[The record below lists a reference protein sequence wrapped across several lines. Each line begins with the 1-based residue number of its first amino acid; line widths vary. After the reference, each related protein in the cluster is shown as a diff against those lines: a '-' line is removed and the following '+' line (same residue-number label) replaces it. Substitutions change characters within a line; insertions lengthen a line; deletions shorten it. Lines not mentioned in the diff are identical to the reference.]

1 MIAQRKPTNKA
12 VVRNDDATVQA
23 AVTLLTRRN
32 PTAISY
38 RWICE
43 TCGMIHA
50 GSAPAHC
57 ESCGK
62 DVTLARESDLPREMT
77 SRW

>member
-1 MIAQRKPTNKA
+1 MIAQRKHTNNA
-12 VVRNDDATVQA
+12 VDMSDEAIVQA
-23 AVTLLTRRN
+23 AVTLLSRR
-32 PTAISY
+32 PALLSY

-50 GSAPAHC
+50 GSAPSVC
-57 ESCGK
+57 ESCGST
-62 DVTLARESDLPREMT
+62 VARAQGDDICREMG